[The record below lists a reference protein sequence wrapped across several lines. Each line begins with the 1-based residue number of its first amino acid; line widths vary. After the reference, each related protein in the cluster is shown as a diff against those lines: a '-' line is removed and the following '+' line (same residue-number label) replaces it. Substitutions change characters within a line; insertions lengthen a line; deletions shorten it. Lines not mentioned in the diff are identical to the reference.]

1 MTSYA
6 YLGRDYDYFDAFDV
20 INESNHY
27 SEIFDEF
34 INDIVENIS
43 EYIGKE
49 QDTGWYYNMRD
60 YNVNK
65 DGMGVKLN
73 LIIEHFKNPFKKGY
87 INPNRFPEITIHLSN
102 TLVNNIPQFKSVLL
116 HELTHVIK
124 VYIKNRNGMETV
136 KETLNEEIYKILYEF
151 DIVFND
157 RVKENRFINVL
168 KDIFYIISDNE
179 QLATIN
185 ETCKYLDSLSV
196 TDVQK
201 ILKEYLNKSVNDG
214 MKQLETNVTMTTRN
228 AQVYNI
234 LNYLHEAHFLNLML
248 TITEK
253 FNDLHVHTKL
263 LIAYYL
269 NKHGYI
275 RKPKLHYITYDV
287 VYSSVHSGSKYKVSK
302 NVEDELYHVYDCI
315 YNNFEKYKKKL
326 FDAVYVIMEKK
337 NMFLP
342 IDEVYKII
350 PNHYKRLLEQN
361 LIEY

>member
-1 MTSYA
+1 
-6 YLGRDYDYFDAFDV
+6 
-20 INESNHY
+20 
-27 SEIFDEF
+27 
-34 INDIVENIS
+34 
-43 EYIGKE
+43 
-49 QDTGWYYNMRD
+49 
-60 YNVNK
+60 
-65 DGMGVKLN
+65 
-73 LIIEHFKNPFKKGY
+73 
-87 INPNRFPEITIHLSN
+87 
-102 TLVNNIPQFKSVLL
+102 
-116 HELTHVIK
+116 
-124 VYIKNRNGMETV
+124 METV

-179 QLATIN
+179 QLVTIN

-234 LNYLHEAHFLNLML
+234 LNYLHEAHFLNMML

-269 NKHGYI
+269 I
-275 RKPKLHYITYDV
+275 
-287 VYSSVHSGSKYKVSK
+287 
-302 NVEDELYHVYDCI
+302 
-315 YNNFEKYKKKL
+315 L
-326 FDAVYVIMEKK
+326 FK
-337 NMFLP
+337 
-342 IDEVYKII
+342 
-350 PNHYKRLLEQN
+350 
-361 LIEY
+361 